1 MSLPFDR
8 NERCFV
14 RYSMYLRMF
23 FGLSGSYRKC
33 LICYVSISKL
43 LYYHSQ
49 CFFRKVLSS

>member
-23 FGLSGSYRKC
+23 FGLSGSYQEC
-33 LICYVSISKL
+33 LYQDTQIFKL
-43 LYYHSQ
+43 VEEV
-49 CFFRKVLSS
+49 KVG

>member
-23 FGLSGSYRKC
+23 FGLSGSYQEC

-49 CFFRKVLSS
+49 CFFS